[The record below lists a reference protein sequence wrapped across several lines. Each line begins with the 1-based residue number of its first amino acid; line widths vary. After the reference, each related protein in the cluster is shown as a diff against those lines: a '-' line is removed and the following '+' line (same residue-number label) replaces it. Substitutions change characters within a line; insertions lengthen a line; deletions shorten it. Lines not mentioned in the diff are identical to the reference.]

1 MFIFGDKHTILK
13 YLDQFSIIIIIFSI
27 SQVQRST
34 EISDTPLIEDWNK
47 IELKEAK

>member
-13 YLDQFSIIIIIFSI
+13 YLDQFSIIIIIIIIFSI

-34 EISDTPLIEDWNK
+34 EISDTPLIED
-47 IELKEAK
+47 

>member
-13 YLDQFSIIIIIFSI
+13 YLDQFSIIIIIFFSI

-34 EISDTPLIEDWNK
+34 EISDTPLIED
-47 IELKEAK
+47 